1 MIQYKKDNS
10 GATNKTRDEG
20 EQAHMAK
27 KNVNQAIE
35 SEKDAVLWHDRKRVL
50 GMPLSFTVY
59 EVTDDRFILRKGFF
73 RTETG

>member
-10 GATNKTRDEG
+10 GASNKTRDEG

-50 GMPLSFTVY
+50 GMPGAAGRKKQNRINLHDGCLRS
-59 EVTDDRFILRKGFF
+59 VTYC
-73 RTETG
+73 

>member
-1 MIQYKKDNS
+1 
-10 GATNKTRDEG
+10 
-20 EQAHMAK
+20 MAK

-59 EVTDDRFILRKGFF
+59 EVTDDRFILRKGFC
-73 RTETG
+73 RTETDEILLRKKCAGSFPTSWSVSA

>member
-1 MIQYKKDNS
+1 
-10 GATNKTRDEG
+10 
-20 EQAHMAK
+20 MAK

-59 EVTDDRFILRKGFF
+59 EVTDDRFILRKGFLRF
-73 RTETG
+73 CSIVFWILKWYVRWGRRFSA